1 MLLQD
6 LHDSHVCNSLLVA
19 ESEEDIWKNESLYR
33 QRLNT
38 SDGKSEVDVDGLDIF
53 LCNRRFN
60 FFSDVT
66 LSSFSHVF
74 TYLCDLILVFLDPH
88 IQITTQKRATR
99 PEITWQPPCSL
110 SLDILPVMWFGA
122 Q

>member
-38 SDGKSEVDVDGLDIF
+38 SDGKSEEDADSFAFIRSGFEISVCIP
-53 LCNRRFN
+53 
-60 FFSDVT
+60 T
-66 LSSFSHVF
+66 QSS
-74 TYLCDLILVFLDPH
+74 
-88 IQITTQKRATR
+88 
-99 PEITWQPPCSL
+99 
-110 SLDILPVMWFGA
+110 
-122 Q
+122 